1 MGQKIVQV
9 DSFASEPFEGNPA
22 GVCIL
27 KRAADERWM
36 QKVAL
41 EMNLSE
47 TAFLFPADNGYNLRW
62 FTPAAEVELCGHAT
76 LASAHVLWEE
86 GHIATDQDISFNTLS
101 GELIARKDGEWIEL
115 DFPANP
121 ATSCPV
127 PDGLEDALGA
137 KIVAVGKS
145 RFDVIV
151 EVKSDEIVRS
161 LKSDIGRL
169 GELPARGTIVTSRSD
184 GQPYDFISRFFA
196 PAVGVAEDPV
206 TGSAYT
212 VLGPYW
218 QEKLGKSQFL
228 AYQAS
233 ARGGEVRVRVD
244 GDRVL
249 LGGRAITVIRGEL
262 ANEAGLT

>member
-9 DSFASEPFEGNPA
+9 DSFASEPFRGNPA

-27 KRAADERWM
+27 GGAADERGM

-47 TAFLFPADNGYNLRW
+47 TAFLYPAENGYNLRW

-86 GHIATDQDISFNTLS
+86 GHVAADQEISFKTLS
-101 GELIARKDGEWIEL
+101 GELIARKDGQWIEL

-121 ATSCPV
+121 ATSCPA
-127 PDGLEDALGA
+127 PDGLEDALGV
-137 KIVAVGKS
+137 KIVAVCKS
-145 RFDVIV
+145 RYDIIV
-151 EVKSDEIVRS
+151 EVESDEIVRS
-161 LKSDIGRL
+161 LKPDIGRL
-169 GELPARGTIVTSRSD
+169 GELPVRGTIVTSRSD

-206 TGSAYT
+206 TGSAHT

-249 LGGRAITVIRGEL
+249 LGGRAITVLRGEL
-262 ANEAGLT
+262 ANEVGLT